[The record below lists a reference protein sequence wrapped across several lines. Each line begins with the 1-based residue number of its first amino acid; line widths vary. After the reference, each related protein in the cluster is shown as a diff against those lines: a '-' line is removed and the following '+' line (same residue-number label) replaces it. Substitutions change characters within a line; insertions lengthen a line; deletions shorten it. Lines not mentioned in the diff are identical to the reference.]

1 MCIMFPDTNHSR
13 YICLTS
19 DRRAWRPLSRPQRL
33 KRHHRADQELRGR
46 IDQLEKRQIQD
57 DAVLNIINRY
67 WNQLNEDVRVLLQR
81 FDAETSDEFESKSQ
95 YYDQFWCTTYVHCL
109 IVIE

>member
-1 MCIMFPDTNHSR
+1 M
-13 YICLTS
+13 
-19 DRRAWRPLSRPQRL
+19 RRFQRL

-67 WNQLNEDVRVLLQR
+67 WNQLNEDMRVLLQR
-81 FDAETSDEFESKSQ
+81 FDAETSDEFESKSEICWDLLPWIFSPQ
-95 YYDQFWCTTYVHCL
+95 STKSC
-109 IVIE
+109 